1 MYLGWRSASMV
12 YDVWLT
18 ILKNMNFKMKSW
30 VVTWYMI
37 TLEMERKKERKTPQ
51 AMKKWKRV
59 ASGGI

>member
-1 MYLGWRSASMV
+1 MV

>member
-51 AMKKWKRV
+51 AMKKWK
-59 ASGGI
+59 